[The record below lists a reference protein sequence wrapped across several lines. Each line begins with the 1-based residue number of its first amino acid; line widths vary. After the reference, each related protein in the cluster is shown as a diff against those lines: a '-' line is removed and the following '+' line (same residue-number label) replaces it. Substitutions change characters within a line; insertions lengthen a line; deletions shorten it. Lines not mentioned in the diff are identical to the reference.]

1 MWSRVELKT
10 QAKNLLK
17 LNYWMFVLGGIIL
30 SIVTAGNVSGVGRA
44 NFNFGKKDVD
54 YNSIIRSLF
63 CQQFF

>member
-30 SIVTAGNVSGVGRA
+30 SVVTAGNVSGVGRT
-44 NFNFGKKDVD
+44 NFNFG
-54 YNSIIRSLF
+54 
-63 CQQFF
+63 